1 MTNSVAEINMVTFL
15 DNFFTIGVVTAILSP
30 RLALSIANCA
40 NWRNWRSEVQTEVH
54 CAIDGAMNFSLAK
67 LFENLSPIWRN

>member
-40 NWRNWRSEVQTEVH
+40 N
-54 CAIDGAMNFSLAK
+54 GAMNFSLAK